1 MVGCHVFK
9 IVIIGCIGD
18 NVCQAMG
25 CMRENGWMSCV

>member
-18 NVCQAMG
+18 NVSLAMY
-25 CMRENGWMSCV
+25 CMSENGWMSCV

>member
-18 NVCQAMG
+18 NVCLVME
-25 CMRENGWMSCV
+25 CMSENGWMSYV